1 MNIEGMSVL
10 DQKALDNIRA
20 LQRPGTPDLLARI
33 VDIFLNDTPDGI
45 ATIHRAMTAGD
56 LDTVRTKAHSIKSSA
71 AYLGATA
78 FSSQM
83 SQLERAARENDL
95 QACAAICK
103 DIDPAY
109 NDVQNSLGGLQ
120 DKAA

>member
-1 MNIEGMSVL
+1 MSVL

-33 VDIFLNDTPDGI
+33 IDIFLNETPDGI

-71 AYLGATA
+71 AYLGATT

-83 SQLERAARENDL
+83 AELERAGRENDV
-95 QACAAICK
+95 QTCTTICK
-103 DIDPAY
+103 DIDTAY
-109 NDVQNSLGGLQ
+109 NDVQNSLIGLQ